1 MENLKNYNEFITEDK
16 SIDKFGYTGVDITD
30 DLKSNFRSW
39 ENDCDNE
46 KDANSLFSTLMTRH
60 PDLDPE
66 KVREIAYDWVG
77 YEPKGEE

>member
-39 ENDCDNE
+39 E
-46 KDANSLFSTLMTRH
+46 K
-60 PDLDPE
+60 
-66 KVREIAYDWVG
+66 IAYDWVG
-77 YEPKGEE
+77 YKPKGEEE